1 MDLYIYRIYISP
13 GRRHSIISKKLI
25 GKEVYMFPGGSDSKK
40 SACNADDPDSIPGLR
55 RSPGE
60 GNGYPFQY
68 SGLDNSMDCRVAK
81 SRT

>member
-40 SACNADDPDSIPGLR
+40 SACNADDPDSIPGSE

-60 GNGYPFQY
+60 GNGNPVYY
-68 SGLDNSMDCRVAK
+68 SFMENLMDTGA
-81 SRT
+81 

>member
-40 SACNADDPDSIPGLR
+40 SACNADDPGSIPGSE

-60 GNGYPFQY
+60 GNGNPVYY
-68 SGLDNSMDCRVAK
+68 SFLENLMDTGA
-81 SRT
+81 